1 MKTWF
6 VYLING
12 KKIGTWA
19 NNTDEAKRNLR
30 KKYGDVEMKFIGINC
45 GDVGVQ
51 PEEIIHTGMS
61 PVDTMIAFG
70 FANMFVGLRY
80 AR

>member
-19 NNTDEAKRNLR
+19 NNNVQAEENLR
-30 KKYGDVEMKFIGINC
+30 RDFGNVPMKFLGISY
-45 GDVGVQ
+45 GRKLGIQ
-51 PEEIIHTGMS
+51 PEEITYSGMSSVDVVIATGML
-61 PVDTMIAFG
+61 DFL
-70 FANMFVGLRY
+70 VGLR
-80 AR
+80 